1 MWHLL
6 RRTHQSNARHY
17 TIFYFIVHLVRATAC
32 GNK

>member
-17 TIFYFIVHLVRATAC
+17 TIFYIVHLVRATAC